1 MEVLKTVSAGIRLIM
16 SLPMNSGTVLLNPRP
31 YSLPYSF
38 RLSTNIAIDLGA
50 IGISAWQIKR
60 DLDAQEG
67 RLARM
72 EIGAK
77 LAGLKV
83 RLQVY
88 ALTAAMTCAL
98 SQFHGVSNHGDN
110 KL

>member
-1 MEVLKTVSAGIRLIM
+1 MNSAMVLLKTASAWIEFIM
-16 SLPMNSGTVLLNPRP
+16 SFLLNPRP
-31 YSLPYSF
+31 RSLPYLR

-88 ALTAAMTCAL
+88 A
-98 SQFHGVSNHGDN
+98 
-110 KL
+110 

>member
-1 MEVLKTVSAGIRLIM
+1 MNSAMVLLKTASAWIEFIM

-31 YSLPYSF
+31 RSLPYLR

-88 ALTAAMTCAL
+88 A
-98 SQFHGVSNHGDN
+98 
-110 KL
+110 